1 MDHVYHNYQRQ
12 AQQLERN
19 LRPALNSNNYQ
30 SRQLGWE
37 LRELH
42 NDFAVRKDPRAIEA
56 RMKGIQQHVGT
67 MERTGR
73 GLSAGHSATLHQNM
87 STMRLGMHNL
97 PRYYKK

>member
-1 MDHVYHNYQRQ
+1 MDHVYNNYQRQ

-19 LRPALNSNNYQ
+19 LRPALSSNSYQ

-42 NDFAVRKDPRAIEA
+42 NDFAAKKDPRAIEA

-67 MERTGR
+67 MERTGNSLGANR
-73 GLSAGHSATLHQNM
+73 SATLHQNM
-87 STMRLGMHNL
+87 ATMRLGMQNL